1 MSMTKHEKETIC
13 EYLDRYFSEDD
24 EYLDIAALARE
35 LVDDLIRM
43 TGWKRNN

>member
-1 MSMTKHEKETIC
+1 MSMTKREKETIC

-24 EYLDIAALARE
+24 ENLDIAALARE

-43 TGWKRNN
+43 TGWKLTN

>member
-1 MSMTKHEKETIC
+1 MTKYEKETIC

-24 EYLDIAALARE
+24 ENLDIVALARE
-35 LVDDLIRM
+35 LVDDLVRM